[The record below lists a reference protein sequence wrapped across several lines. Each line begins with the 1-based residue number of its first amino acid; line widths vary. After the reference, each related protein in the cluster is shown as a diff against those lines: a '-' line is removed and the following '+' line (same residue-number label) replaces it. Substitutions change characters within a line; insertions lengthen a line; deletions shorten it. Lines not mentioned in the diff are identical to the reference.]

1 MTAPDR
7 VVVVVGAGFCG
18 AAVAAH
24 LLTRGAGRHRLH
36 ILIADKSGRM
46 GRGLAYGTRSE
57 QHVLN
62 VPVGRMSALAALPDD
77 FLRFVTE
84 QDPGVTAASF
94 VSRQLYGEY
103 LEFVLERAARAA
115 APGVT
120 LERVVTEVTG
130 AAPTADEAR
139 AVVTFDDGRR
149 VVADRV
155 VLAVGNYAPAH
166 PSLDDRAFLQH
177 PAYVGDPWLPGALE
191 VVRRDVPVLLI
202 GTGLTMIDIALEL
215 RARGRT
221 APMIAI
227 SRRGLLPQPHRDHGA
242 PPDPLALPRT
252 LVDGPPTAHHHARAV
267 RAWIRELAAA
277 GIDWRD
283 AFVAL
288 RPATAALWH
297 RLDAR
302 ERARFLRHLRPFWE
316 VHRHRAAPR
325 PAALLARMIQDGE
338 LQAVAGR
345 LLAIE
350 GGAEGG
356 LEIALRRRGQAE
368 PSALAVGAAVNCTGP
383 CTDVHTLDEPLVD
396 ALRAQG
402 ILRPDALGLGAEV
415 DAGGGL
421 VDASGVPSRVFAV
434 IGPLLRARDW
444 EATAVPELRV
454 YAERVAQRIADELG
468 AEVRSPEAAGSLAP

>member
-1 MTAPDR
+1 VTTADR

-24 LLTRGAGRHRLH
+24 LLTRGAGRHRLRV
-36 ILIADKSGRM
+36 LIADKSGRM

-62 VPVGRMSALAALPDD
+62 VPVGRMSALADDPDD
-77 FLRFVTE
+77 FLRFVAE
-84 QDPGVTAASF
+84 QEPGVTGASF

-103 LEFVLERAARAA
+103 LEFVLERAAAFA
-115 APGVT
+115 APGAS
-120 LERVVTEVTG
+120 LERIVGEVTG
-130 AAPTADEAR
+130 AVPT
-139 AVVTFDDGRR
+139 DDGRALVR
-149 VVADRV
+149 LGGERIAADRV

-166 PSLDDRAFLQH
+166 PPIADRTFVGH

-191 VVRRDVPVLLI
+191 VVRRDAPVLLI
-202 GTGLTMIDIALEL
+202 GTGLTMIDIALDL

-221 APMIAI
+221 APMIAV
-227 SRRGLLPQPHRDHGA
+227 SRRGLLPLAHRDHGA
-242 PPDPLALPRT
+242 PPDPLALPSA
-252 LVDGPPTAHHHARAV
+252 LVDGPHTAHHYARAV
-267 RAWIRELAAA
+267 RAWVGELAAR

-288 RPATAALWH
+288 RPATAGLWH

-325 PAALLARMIQDGE
+325 PAALLARMIRDGE
-338 LQAVAGR
+338 LEALAARLVAIRPGP
-345 LLAIE
+345 
-350 GGAEGG
+350 GG
-356 LEIALRRRGQAE
+356 LEVELRRRGQAE
-368 PSALAVGAAVNCTGP
+368 AAALSVGAVVNCTGP
-383 CTDVHTLDEPLVD
+383 CTDVRDLDEPLVN

-402 ILRPDALGLGAEV
+402 LVRPDPLGLGAEV
-415 DAGGGL
+415 DADCAL
-421 VDASGVPSRVFAV
+421 VDAGGRPSRLFAV
-434 IGPLLRARDW
+434 VGPLLRARDW

-454 YAERVAQRIADELG
+454 HAARVAERIARELSASPDRAIA
-468 AEVRSPEAAGSLAP
+468 AETVLGPG